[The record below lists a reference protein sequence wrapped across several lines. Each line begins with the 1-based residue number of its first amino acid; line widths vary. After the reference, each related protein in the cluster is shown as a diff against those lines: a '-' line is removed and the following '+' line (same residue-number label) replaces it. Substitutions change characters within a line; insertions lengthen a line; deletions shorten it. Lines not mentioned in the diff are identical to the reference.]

1 MRPLGV
7 VVRGVLGQHPAEAP
21 LAEDQHPVGD
31 LGSDGQHKTL
41 REAVRARTPRRDLDH
56 LDLCIGQNR
65 VERGRELAGAIAD
78 QEPEPER
85 VRRGPS

>member
-1 MRPLGV
+1 MRPPGV
-7 VVRGVLGQHPAEAP
+7 VVVGVHGKHLVQVP

-31 LGSDGQHKTL
+31 LDADGQHDAFG
-41 REAVRARTPRRDLDH
+41 EAVHPGAPRRDLDH